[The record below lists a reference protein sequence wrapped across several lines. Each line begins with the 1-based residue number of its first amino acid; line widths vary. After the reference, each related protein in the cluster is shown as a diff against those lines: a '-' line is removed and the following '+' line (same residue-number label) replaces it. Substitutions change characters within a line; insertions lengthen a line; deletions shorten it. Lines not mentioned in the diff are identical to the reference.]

1 MRTFTSIP
9 RMYADQHGLK
19 HAELTEILIGT
30 FFAVYNE
37 LGHGFLESVYEQ
49 AFAIALAENGIF
61 FERQIAVP
69 VRATEIEVGLLFNFG
84 PKAEFKRYIFDNDKK
99 NPRKSVSIRGEEV
112 S

>member
-37 LGHGFLESVYEQ
+37 LGHGFLESVYE
-49 AFAIALAENGIF
+49 
-61 FERQIAVP
+61 
-69 VRATEIEVGLLFNFG
+69 
-84 PKAEFKRYIFDNDKK
+84 
-99 NPRKSVSIRGEEV
+99 
-112 S
+112 